1 MLQWI
6 PWSVRFVCAYDT
18 HVDIGRRR
26 RPRAACSTYQAAGV
40 PEHRRRSRYGPRD
53 EMTDTP
59 PGRARARST
68 PIRQQRALPDRENE
82 CTPGREVRTVRAAG
96 AVPRRDARPDSRPR
110 HVRPSVQCSMHL
122 DSRPRN
128 RRRRRRRRTHYV
140 ETTKPMAGPVRAV
153 RACVCTAAPVLTHH
167 QLERVSWRAN
177 DRARSS
183 VATHLLVRVICA
195 KSPIP
200 RCHHATTAACMLA
213 RCWST
218 LIMRS
223 RGGPRYADFGHV
235 IDVDACTGFI
245 TSSDILAIFS
255 DPSVLA

>member
-1 MLQWI
+1 M
-6 PWSVRFVCAYDT
+6 
-18 HVDIGRRR
+18 
-26 RPRAACSTYQAAGV
+26 
-40 PEHRRRSRYGPRD
+40 
-53 EMTDTP
+53 
-59 PGRARARST
+59 
-68 PIRQQRALPDRENE
+68 
-82 CTPGREVRTVRAAG
+82 
-96 AVPRRDARPDSRPR
+96 PRRDGRPASRPR

-183 VATHLLVRVICA
+183 VVTHLLVRVICA

-223 RGGPRYADFGHV
+223 RGGPRYADFRSRHRRRRV
-235 IDVDACTGFI
+235 YGFHHFI
-245 TSSDILAIFS
+245 RYSGNLLRSFCSSLTVPIYSL
-255 DPSVLA
+255 